1 MPRSVPHAPRV
12 HRHRARYGIALT
24 ILLANPL
31 SQASEPQPVAS
42 YRHALPTA
50 PAVPIA
56 FAQVAPAV
64 PIAFAQVA
72 GGDPLPATPWLDEV
86 RTQRQAAEARR
97 QANRESFEARRRA
110 KDPWGAAQ
118 HEAWED
124 GIQRRREARKQ
135 RIEQDR
141 DYFRGMSPNP
151 TDPWG
156 EPWNDATPSPAPRG
170 SPAADTAPL
179 GDPFRA
185 ADLNRGGQPLV
196 PGTADLD
203 APPPPGTRG
212 YAPQDWNNLWYFR
225 GY

>member
-1 MPRSVPHAPRV
+1 MPNLEPRQLPPRAV
-12 HRHRARYGIALT
+12 RRAHRGEDRQAHCRTALT
-24 ILLANPL
+24 MLMLLAMPL
-31 SQASEPQPVAS
+31 TQAGTTPTADPSAPARLPAP
-42 YRHALPTA
+42 ALPITIA
-50 PAVPIA
+50 QAAVGEP
-56 FAQVAPAV
+56 P
-64 PIAFAQVA
+64 
-72 GGDPLPATPWLDEV
+72 TPWLDEV

-110 KDPWGAAQ
+110 NDPWGAAQ

-124 GIQRRREARKQ
+124 GVQRRREARKQ

-151 TDPWG
+151 ADPWG
-156 EPWNDATPSPAPRG
+156 EPWNDATPSSAPRG

-185 ADLNRGGQPLV
+185 ADLNRGGLPLV